1 VKPSDRK
8 GNGVGKT
15 PKKEAEIK
23 AVSSPDRAVK
33 GGAVKKVADLRAAV
47 NNGTYRVESRKVAD
61 KIVKDAV
68 RDIRS
73 RTR

>member
-1 VKPSDRK
+1 MKPSDRK

-15 PKKEAEIK
+15 PMKEAGNK
-23 AVSSPDRAVK
+23 HVSSPDGAER
-33 GGAVKKVADLRAAV
+33 GGGVKKVAALRAAM
-47 NNGTYRVESRKVAD
+47 NNGTYRVESKKVAD

-73 RTR
+73 RLR

>member
-1 VKPSDRK
+1 MKPSDRK

-15 PKKEAEIK
+15 PMKEAENK
-23 AVSSPDRAVK
+23 PVSSPDRAAR
-33 GGAVKKVADLRAAV
+33 GGAVKKVADLRTAV
-47 NNGTYRVESRKVAD
+47 NNGTYRVEPKKVAD

-73 RTR
+73 RLR

>member
-15 PKKEAEIK
+15 PKKEAENK
-23 AVSSPDRAVK
+23 PVSSPDRAVG
-33 GGAVKKVADLRAAV
+33 GGAVKKVADLLTSV
-47 NNGTYRVESRKVAD
+47 NNGTYRVESKKVAD

-73 RTR
+73 RLR